1 MPPTPPIS
9 TGAHDA
15 KYEPVDVKTLGQGN
29 FGTAKLMRHRASG
42 QLFAIKY
49 IERGDKIDENVK
61 RELVNHRL
69 LDHPNIIRFVEVLLT
84 PTHLAIVME
93 YAAGGELFDR
103 ICGKG
108 RFHEDEARFFFQQLI
123 SGLEYCHGHGVAH
136 RDLKRENTLLDGGEV
151 PRLKICDFGYSKHS
165 LIDSEPKSTVGTP
178 AYIAPE
184 VLSRKAYDGKA
195 ADVWSCGCILYF
207 MLTGSF
213 PFDGKNFVQLQLMVQ
228 KTEPYFPPMTFSRN
242 CEKMIKGMLM
252 KDPTKLWTV
261 DQVMKCSWFCV
272 NYVPVQVPTT
282 ASNSRYFDEEDPALA
297 DFMSPD
303 GDLVVKEG
311 NGSVSETAERLRP
324 IKQLNAFELINLA
337 AFDVASIFDEDENT
351 VSNSTRFM
359 SGENMERVQAA
370 VIKCAEDLGTV
381 AKRKTQSR
389 IMFEDANRGIV
400 ITMRTYQ
407 VVPGVCVYDFS
418 RDEGG
423 RDHFHSWFE
432 SLRDPEG
439 PVGAL
444 ISTFNGSSQ

>member
-1 MPPTPPIS
+1 
-9 TGAHDA
+9 
-15 KYEPVDVKTLGQGN
+15 
-29 FGTAKLMRHRASG
+29 
-42 QLFAIKY
+42 
-49 IERGDKIDENVK
+49 
-61 RELVNHRL
+61 
-69 LDHPNIIRFVEVLLT
+69 
-84 PTHLAIVME
+84 
-93 YAAGGELFDR
+93 
-103 ICGKG
+103 
-108 RFHEDEARFFFQQLI
+108 
-123 SGLEYCHGHGVAH
+123 
-136 RDLKRENTLLDGGEV
+136 
-151 PRLKICDFGYSKHS
+151 
-165 LIDSEPKSTVGTP
+165 
-178 AYIAPE
+178 
-184 VLSRKAYDGKA
+184 
-195 ADVWSCGCILYF
+195 

-252 KDPTKLWTV
+252 KDPTKRWTV

-359 SGENMERVQAA
+359 SGENMEKVQAA

>member
-1 MPPTPPIS
+1 LDREHLRRLDEQDQLKAEVKAMADLSHPCI
-9 TGAHDA
+9 
-15 KYEPVDVKTLGQGN
+15 VDLK
-29 FGTAKLMRHRASG
+29 
-42 QLFAIKY
+42 
-49 IERGDKIDENVK
+49 
-61 RELVNHRL
+61 
-69 LDHPNIIRFVEVLLT
+69 EVLSNESYVFM
-84 PTHLAIVME
+84 VMQ
-93 YAAGGELFDR
+93 YCPGGEIYDIVR
-103 ICGKG
+103 AKG
-108 RFHEDEARFFFQQLI
+108 AFSEGEARRQFQRLMQ
-123 SGLEYCHGHGVAH
+123 GVDFCHRKRIYH
-136 RDLKRENTLLDGGEV
+136 RDLKPENLFLDERGDLCIG
-151 PRLKICDFGYSKHS
+151 DFG
-165 LIDSEPKSTVGTP
+165 LAALREDEEDDNLRTICGTP
-178 AYIAPE
+178 HFAAPE
-184 VLSRKAYDGKA
+184 VMGGSKRLIGDRNFTTINMKTRQRGYNGAP

-252 KDPTKLWTV
+252 KDPTKRWTV

>member
-1 MPPTPPIS
+1 MQILDREHLRRLDEQDQLKAEVKAMADLSHPCI
-9 TGAHDA
+9 
-15 KYEPVDVKTLGQGN
+15 VDLK
-29 FGTAKLMRHRASG
+29 
-42 QLFAIKY
+42 
-49 IERGDKIDENVK
+49 
-61 RELVNHRL
+61 
-69 LDHPNIIRFVEVLLT
+69 EVLSNESYVFM
-84 PTHLAIVME
+84 VMQ
-93 YAAGGELFDR
+93 YCPGGEIYDIVR
-103 ICGKG
+103 AKG
-108 RFHEDEARFFFQQLI
+108 AFSEGEARRQFQRLMQ
-123 SGLEYCHGHGVAH
+123 GVDFCHRKRIYH
-136 RDLKRENTLLDGGEV
+136 RDLKPENLFLDERGDLCIG
-151 PRLKICDFGYSKHS
+151 DFG
-165 LIDSEPKSTVGTP
+165 LAALREDEEDDNLRTICGTP
-178 AYIAPE
+178 HFAAPE
-184 VLSRKAYDGKA
+184 VMGGSKKLIGDKNFTTINMKTRQRGYSGAP

-228 KTEPYFPPMTFSRN
+228 KTEPYFPPMRFSRN

-252 KDPTKLWTV
+252 KDPTKRWTV

-272 NYVPVQVPTT
+272 NYVPVQVPIT
-282 ASNSRYFDEEDPALA
+282 ASNSRYFDEEDPALV
-297 DFMSPD
+297 DFMRPD

-311 NGSVSETAERLRP
+311 SGSVSETAERLRP

-359 SGENMERVQAA
+359 SGENMEKVQAA

-389 IMFEDANRGIV
+389 VVFEDAHRGVV

-432 SLRDPEG
+432 SLRDPKG

-444 ISTFNGSSQ
+444 IGTFNGSSQ

>member
-1 MPPTPPIS
+1 MDREHLRRLDEQDQLKAEVKAMADLSHPCI
-9 TGAHDA
+9 
-15 KYEPVDVKTLGQGN
+15 VDLK
-29 FGTAKLMRHRASG
+29 
-42 QLFAIKY
+42 
-49 IERGDKIDENVK
+49 
-61 RELVNHRL
+61 
-69 LDHPNIIRFVEVLLT
+69 EVLSNESYVFM
-84 PTHLAIVME
+84 VMQ
-93 YAAGGELFDR
+93 YCPGGEIYDIVR
-103 ICGKG
+103 AKG
-108 RFHEDEARFFFQQLI
+108 AFSEGEARRQFQRLMQ
-123 SGLEYCHGHGVAH
+123 GVDFCHRKRIYH
-136 RDLKRENTLLDGGEV
+136 RDLKPENLFLDERGDLCIG
-151 PRLKICDFGYSKHS
+151 DFG
-165 LIDSEPKSTVGTP
+165 LAALREDEEDDNLRTICGTP
-178 AYIAPE
+178 HFAAPE
-184 VLSRKAYDGKA
+184 VMGGSKRLIGDRNFTTINMKTRQRGYNGAP

-252 KDPTKLWTV
+252 KDPTKRWTV